1 MSVRSLEGDVPI
13 RQLAGV
19 LFVLAVVTLLYSLL
33 VTRTILLWL
42 FAWLSLASV
51 GLLVFVVYLL
61 YRLTVAAERIATKL

>member
-1 MSVRSLEGDVPI
+1 MNVRSLEGDVPI

-19 LFVLAVVTLLYSLL
+19 LLVLAVVTLLYSLL
-33 VTRTILLWL
+33 VTQTILLWL

>member
-1 MSVRSLEGDVPI
+1 MNVRSLEGDVPI

-19 LFVLAVVTLLYSLL
+19 LLVLAVVTLLYSLL

>member
-19 LFVLAVVTLLYSLL
+19 LLVLAVVTLLYSLL
-33 VTRTILLWL
+33 VTQTILLWL
-42 FAWLSLASV
+42 FGWLSLASV

>member
-19 LFVLAVVTLLYSLL
+19 LLVLAVVTLLYSLL
-33 VTRTILLWL
+33 VTQTILLWL